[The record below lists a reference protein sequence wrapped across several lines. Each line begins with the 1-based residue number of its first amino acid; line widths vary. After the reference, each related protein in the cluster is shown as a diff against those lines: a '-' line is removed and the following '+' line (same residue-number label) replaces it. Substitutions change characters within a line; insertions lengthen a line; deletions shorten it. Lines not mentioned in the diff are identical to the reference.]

1 MRGCLRAPKQ
11 QEAEM
16 REMIAAVLLLVII
29 GGLLYIYF
37 DVRLHPGSYTK
48 KPRKNKKNRKSK

>member
-1 MRGCLRAPKQ
+1 
-11 QEAEM
+11 M

-29 GGLLYIYF
+29 GGLIYIYF

-48 KPRKNKKNRKSK
+48 KTRKSKKHRKSK